1 MRKPPKV
8 EEFAEYL
15 QQRWREGCHNATRLF
30 QEIRTRGY
38 RGQRS
43 MVARFVSGWRAQ
55 KCSHK
60 PTRPHQIA
68 PRHAAVLTTRAAEQ
82 LTQEQRLLFEQL
94 SSTCPELK
102 WMRLLALDFRR
113 ALTSKDG
120 QQMRDWID
128 VAKRSSIASIVRF
141 AFGLQR
147 DLSAVSAAVES
158 PWSNGQVEGQ
168 INRLKMIKRQ
178 MYGRAGLQ
186 LLHAR
191 ILPYKSLTDCVV
203 QRAP

>member
-1 MRKPPKV
+1 
-8 EEFAEYL
+8 
-15 QQRWREGCHNATRLF
+15 
-30 QEIRTRGY
+30 
-38 RGQRS
+38 
-43 MVARFVSGWRAQ
+43 
-55 KCSHK
+55 
-60 PTRPHQIA
+60 
-68 PRHAAVLTTRAAEQ
+68 LTTRAAEQ

>member
-1 MRKPPKV
+1 VGTAASAAWWHASSPAGGHQNV
-8 EEFAEYL
+8 L
-15 QQRWREGCHNATRLF
+15 
-30 QEIRTRGY
+30 I
-38 RGQRS
+38 GQ
-43 MVARFVSGWRAQ
+43 FVL
-55 KCSHK
+55 
-60 PTRPHQIA
+60 A

-94 SSTCPELK
+94 SCTCPELK
-102 WMRLLALDFRR
+102 WMRMLALDFRQ

-120 QQMRDWID
+120 QQMRDWIEI
-128 VAKRSSIASIVRF
+128 AKRSGIGSIVRF
-141 AFGLQR
+141 AFGPQR

-178 MYGRAGLQ
+178 MYGRAGLR
-186 LLHAR
+186 LLHVR
-191 ILPYKSLTDCVV
+191 ILPYRTLTGCVV